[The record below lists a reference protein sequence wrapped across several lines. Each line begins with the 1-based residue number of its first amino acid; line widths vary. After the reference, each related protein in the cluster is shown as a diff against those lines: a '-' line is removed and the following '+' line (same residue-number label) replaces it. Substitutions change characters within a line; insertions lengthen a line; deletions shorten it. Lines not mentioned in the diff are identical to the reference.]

1 MARSRRILFS
11 ASASPL
17 PLSGTLPSQLPS
29 CQSTRVVTPVK
40 SHSNYIRPNDDARRS
55 LQKRKQNVG
64 RANVGQSSSQLQS
77 QNTPKRKKH
86 QQLSCSSTPTD
97 GVPTTTTKSRKR
109 TTTTKSRKRTYKNR
123 HRSPTTDTEA
133 DEGIRFMDLAQD
145 SDEENTKIKK
155 TRGKKVC
162 NFDRIEEFFNP
173 PQYGK
178 DQTTGVK
185 LYYSCKWC
193 TGLFKSGKQSKSNLT
208 KHRDGNAS
216 RNPCSGRTDAIRNGA
231 QLPVTVKEQNIKK
244 RQGQTLD
251 KYVASATFDNHVLN
265 QILVMWLVLSALPW
279 SRIEDKL
286 LPISFNYAR
295 PGIKLYSR
303 TYAALEACKLYVNL
317 RDTVISHLKVFFTVN
332 LTGLIHSIS

>member
-29 CQSTRVVTPVK
+29 RQSTRVVTPVK

-64 RANVGQSSSQLQS
+64 RANVGQSLSQLQS

-86 QQLSCSSTPTD
+86 QQLSCSSTSTV

-109 TTTTKSRKRTYKNR
+109 TYKKR

-155 TRGKKVC
+155 KQRKKVC
-162 NFDRIEEFFNP
+162 NFDSIEEFFNP

-193 TGLFKSGKQSKSNLT
+193 TGLFKSGEQSKSNLT

-216 RNPCSGRTDAIRNGA
+216 RNPCSGRTDTIRNGA

-279 SRIEDKL
+279 TRIEDKL
-286 LPISFNYAR
+286 LWISFNYAR

-303 TYAALEACKLYVNL
+303 TYAALEAQSPIQNNSHPQCLDDKRQPPRIHGDSRCKTQKWL
-317 RDTVISHLKVFFTVN
+317 
-332 LTGLIHSIS
+332 